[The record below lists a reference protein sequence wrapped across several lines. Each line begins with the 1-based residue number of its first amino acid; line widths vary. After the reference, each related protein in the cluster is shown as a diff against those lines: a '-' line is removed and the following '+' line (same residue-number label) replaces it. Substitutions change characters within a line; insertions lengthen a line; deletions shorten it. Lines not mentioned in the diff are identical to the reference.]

1 MPHRLVHL
9 DELERNGLAGLV
21 VLDGNIAVRI
31 LMRGDVVVDGA
42 GWIEFAAGE
51 RGSRKGAIEIETVL
65 KELVESSTS
74 VAA

>member
-1 MPHRLVHL
+1 
-9 DELERNGLAGLV
+9 
-21 VLDGNIAVRI
+21 
-31 LMRGDVVVDGA
+31 MRGDVVVDGA